1 MTKINLLPWR
11 ESLCKKKQKDFI
23 NAVVLVAL
31 IGILSVVLAHSYIE
45 QLKIYQNQRNQ
56 LLQNEITLLDKKI
69 VEIKDIEAKKKQ
81 LQTKIKL
88 IEQLQES
95 RHEAVHLLD
104 EISKIIPE
112 GIFLTKLTQ
121 SGHELTFEGKSESNA
136 QISAFMRAI
145 EASLWLQKPTLL
157 VIKLPDKTSNN
168 KIGTESL
175 SDFNLHALQGKQKNI
190 TATGTVNESIKN

>member
-11 ESLCKKKQKDFI
+11 EDLRKKKQKDFI

-112 GIFLTKLTQ
+112 GVFLTKLTQ

>member
-11 ESLCKKKQKDFI
+11 ESLRKKKQKDFI

>member
-11 ESLCKKKQKDFI
+11 ESLRKKKQKDFI

-31 IGILSVVLAHSYIE
+31 IGILSVVLTHSYIE

-190 TATGTVNESIKN
+190 TATGTVNESTKN

>member
-11 ESLCKKKQKDFI
+11 EDLRKKKQKDFI

-31 IGILSVVLAHSYIE
+31 IGILSVVLTHSYIE

>member
-11 ESLCKKKQKDFI
+11 EDLRKKKQKDFI
-23 NAVVLVAL
+23 NAGVLVAL

-88 IEQLQES
+88 IQQLQES
-95 RHEAVHLLD
+95 RNEAVHLLD

-136 QISAFMRAI
+136 QISAFMRTI

-157 VIKLPDKTSNN
+157 VIKLPDKTPNN

-190 TATGTVNESIKN
+190 TAIGTVNESIKN

>member
-11 ESLCKKKQKDFI
+11 EDLRKKKQKDFI
-23 NAVVLVAL
+23 NAGVLVAL

-104 EISKIIPE
+104 EISKIMPE
-112 GIFLTKLTQ
+112 GVFLTKLTQ

-190 TATGTVNESIKN
+190 TATGTVNESTKN

>member
-11 ESLCKKKQKDFI
+11 ESLRKKKQKDFI

-31 IGILSVVLAHSYIE
+31 IGILSVVLTHSYIE

-112 GIFLTKLTQ
+112 GVFLTKLTQ

-190 TATGTVNESIKN
+190 TATGTVNESTKN

>member
-11 ESLCKKKQKDFI
+11 EELRKKKQKELI
-23 NAVVLVAL
+23 NALMLATL
-31 IGILSVVLAHSYIE
+31 IGILSVILTHSYIE

-88 IEQLQES
+88 IQQLQES
-95 RHEAVHLLD
+95 RNEAVHLLD
-104 EISKIIPE
+104 EISKIMPE
-112 GIFLTKLTQ
+112 GVFLTKLTQ

-136 QISAFMRAI
+136 QISALMRAI

-157 VIKLPDKTSNN
+157 VIKLPDKTPNN

-190 TATGTVNESIKN
+190 TAIGTVNESIKN

>member
-11 ESLCKKKQKDFI
+11 EDLRKKKQKDFI
-23 NAVVLVAL
+23 NAGVLVAL

-95 RHEAVHLLD
+95 RHQAVHLLD
-104 EISKIIPE
+104 EISKIMPE
-112 GIFLTKLTQ
+112 GVFLTKLTQ

-136 QISAFMRAI
+136 QISAFMRTI

-190 TATGTVNESIKN
+190 TAIGTVNESIKN

>member
-11 ESLCKKKQKDFI
+11 ESLRKKKQKDFV

-104 EISKIIPE
+104 EISKIMPE
-112 GIFLTKLTQ
+112 GVFLTKLTQ

-190 TATGTVNESIKN
+190 TATGTVNESTKN

>member
-11 ESLCKKKQKDFI
+11 EDLRKKKQKDFI
-23 NAVVLVAL
+23 NAGVLVAL

-95 RHEAVHLLD
+95 RHQAVHLLD

-136 QISAFMRAI
+136 QISAFMRTI

-157 VIKLPDKTSNN
+157 VIKLPDKTPNN

-190 TATGTVNESIKN
+190 TAIGTVNESIKN

>member
-11 ESLCKKKQKDFI
+11 EDLRKKKQKDFI
-23 NAVVLVAL
+23 NAGVLVAL

-88 IEQLQES
+88 IQQLQES
-95 RHEAVHLLD
+95 RNEAVHLLD

-136 QISAFMRAI
+136 QISALMRAI

-157 VIKLPDKTSNN
+157 VIKLPDKTPNN

-190 TATGTVNESIKN
+190 TAIGTVNESIKN

>member
-11 ESLCKKKQKDFI
+11 ESLRKKKQKDFI

-31 IGILSVVLAHSYIE
+31 IGILSVVLTHSYIE

-112 GIFLTKLTQ
+112 GVFLTKLTQ

>member
-11 ESLCKKKQKDFI
+11 EELRKKKQKELI
-23 NAVVLVAL
+23 NALMLATL
-31 IGILSVVLAHSYIE
+31 IGILSVILTHSYIE

-95 RHEAVHLLD
+95 RHQAVHLLD
-104 EISKIIPE
+104 EISKIMPE
-112 GIFLTKLTQ
+112 GVFLTKLTQ

-136 QISAFMRAI
+136 QISALMRAI

-157 VIKLPDKTSNN
+157 VIKLPDKTPNN

>member
-11 ESLCKKKQKDFI
+11 EELRKKKQKELI
-23 NAVVLVAL
+23 NALMLATL
-31 IGILSVVLAHSYIE
+31 IGILSVILTHSYIE

-104 EISKIIPE
+104 EISKIMPE
-112 GIFLTKLTQ
+112 GVFLTKLTQ

-136 QISAFMRAI
+136 QISALMRAI

-157 VIKLPDKTSNN
+157 VIKLPDKTPNN

-190 TATGTVNESIKN
+190 TAIGTVNESIKN

>member
-11 ESLCKKKQKDFI
+11 EELRKKKQKELI
-23 NAVVLVAL
+23 NALMLATL
-31 IGILSVVLAHSYIE
+31 IGILSVILTHSYIE

-95 RHEAVHLLD
+95 RHQAVHLLD
-104 EISKIIPE
+104 EISKIMPE
-112 GIFLTKLTQ
+112 GVFLTKLTQ

-136 QISAFMRAI
+136 QISALMRAI

-157 VIKLPDKTSNN
+157 VIKLPDKTPNN

-190 TATGTVNESIKN
+190 TAIGTVNESIKN

>member
-11 ESLCKKKQKDFI
+11 EDLRKKKQKDFI

-31 IGILSVVLAHSYIE
+31 IGILSVVLTHSYIE

-112 GIFLTKLTQ
+112 GVFLTKLTQ

>member
-11 ESLCKKKQKDFI
+11 EDLRKKKQKDFI

-31 IGILSVVLAHSYIE
+31 IGILSVVLTHSYIE

-175 SDFNLHALQGKQKNI
+175 SDFNLHALQGKQKNN

>member
-11 ESLCKKKQKDFI
+11 ESLRKKKQKDFI

-112 GIFLTKLTQ
+112 GVFLTKLTQ

>member
-1 MTKINLLPWR
+1 MRLINLL
-11 ESLCKKKQKDFI
+11 
-23 NAVVLVAL
+23 
-31 IGILSVVLAHSYIE
+31 SV
-45 QLKIYQNQRNQ
+45 
-56 LLQNEITLLDKKI
+56 

-95 RHEAVHLLD
+95 RHQAVHLLD
-104 EISKIIPE
+104 EISKIMPE
-112 GIFLTKLTQ
+112 GVFLTKLTQ

-136 QISAFMRAI
+136 QISALMRAI

-157 VIKLPDKTSNN
+157 VIKLPDKTPNN

-190 TATGTVNESIKN
+190 TAIGTVNESIKN

>member
-11 ESLCKKKQKDFI
+11 EDLRKKKQKDFI
-23 NAVVLVAL
+23 NAGVLVAL

-104 EISKIIPE
+104 EISKIMPE
-112 GIFLTKLTQ
+112 GVFLTKLTQ

-136 QISAFMRAI
+136 QISALMRAI

-157 VIKLPDKTSNN
+157 VIKLPDKTPNN

-190 TATGTVNESIKN
+190 TAIGTVNESIKN

>member
-11 ESLCKKKQKDFI
+11 EELRKKKQKDFI
-23 NAVVLVAL
+23 NAGVLVAL

-104 EISKIIPE
+104 EISKIMPE
-112 GIFLTKLTQ
+112 GVFLTKLTQ

-136 QISAFMRAI
+136 QISALMRAI

-157 VIKLPDKTSNN
+157 VIKLPDKTPNN

-190 TATGTVNESIKN
+190 TAIGTVNESIKN

>member
-11 ESLCKKKQKDFI
+11 EDLRKKKQKDFI

-31 IGILSVVLAHSYIE
+31 IGILSVVLTHSYIE

-190 TATGTVNESIKN
+190 TATGTVNESTKN

>member
-11 ESLCKKKQKDFI
+11 ESLRKKKQKDFI

-190 TATGTVNESIKN
+190 TATGTVNESTKN

>member
-11 ESLCKKKQKDFI
+11 EDLRKKKQKDFI
-23 NAVVLVAL
+23 NAGVLVAL

-95 RHEAVHLLD
+95 RHQAVHLLD
-104 EISKIIPE
+104 EISKIMPE
-112 GIFLTKLTQ
+112 GVFLTKLTQ

-136 QISAFMRAI
+136 QISALMRAI

-157 VIKLPDKTSNN
+157 VIKLPDKTPNN

>member
-11 ESLCKKKQKDFI
+11 EDLRKKKQKDFI
-23 NAVVLVAL
+23 NAGVLVAL

-95 RHEAVHLLD
+95 RHQAVHLLD
-104 EISKIIPE
+104 EISKIMPE
-112 GIFLTKLTQ
+112 GVFLTKLTQ

-136 QISAFMRAI
+136 QISAFMRTI

>member
-11 ESLCKKKQKDFI
+11 EELRKKKQKELI
-23 NAVVLVAL
+23 NALMLATL
-31 IGILSVVLAHSYIE
+31 IGILSVILTHSYIE

-88 IEQLQES
+88 IQQLQES
-95 RHEAVHLLD
+95 RNEAVHLLD

-136 QISAFMRAI
+136 QISAFMRTI

>member
-11 ESLCKKKQKDFI
+11 EDLRKKKQKDFF

-31 IGILSVVLAHSYIE
+31 IGILSVVLTHSYIE

-112 GIFLTKLTQ
+112 GVFLTKLTQ

-190 TATGTVNESIKN
+190 TATGTVNESTKN

>member
-11 ESLCKKKQKDFI
+11 EDLRKKKQKDFI
-23 NAVVLVAL
+23 NAGVLVAL

-88 IEQLQES
+88 IQQLQES
-95 RHEAVHLLD
+95 RNEAVHLLD
-104 EISKIIPE
+104 EISKIMPE
-112 GIFLTKLTQ
+112 GVFLTKLTQ

-136 QISAFMRAI
+136 QISALMRAI

-157 VIKLPDKTSNN
+157 VIKLPDKTPNN

-190 TATGTVNESIKN
+190 TAIGTVNESIKN

>member
-11 ESLCKKKQKDFI
+11 ESLRKKKQKDFI
-23 NAVVLVAL
+23 NALVLVAL

-104 EISKIIPE
+104 EISKIMPE
-112 GIFLTKLTQ
+112 GVFLTKLTQ

-190 TATGTVNESIKN
+190 TATGTVNESTKN